1 MSGRIGFGSMRA
13 CLRVFCVL
21 IMIGRSFA
29 WDNDEMDL
37 FDLVEEVNR

>member
-1 MSGRIGFGSMRA
+1 MSGRIGFRSLRA
-13 CLRVFCVL
+13 CLRAFCLLMMV
-21 IMIGRSFA
+21 GRSFA

>member
-1 MSGRIGFGSMRA
+1 MSGRIGFGPWRA